1 MIRRLL
7 APGLVLLAALALS
20 VYLTAQHGEVWRA
33 DPRLLRALRI
43 LAVLVVLLA
52 WRLRRG
58 RLAWA
63 TVATWAVAESLL
75 WLGSYGEASVE
86 PALVVGLAAA
96 VLLPLHLMAA
106 AWLTEW
112 WVASRAGLVR
122 FGILGAEAGMLAL
135 LASASKR
142 PDMNTDTDSKSVAT
156 DVVLGS
162 AESVLTGGWHLLAD
176 PLRALH
182 KTVESHWPGFSL
194 PGLLGSEA
202 TLDDYA
208 LSLIRLLVFGA
219 SAALVAGALRR
230 RRTPVEAGLLGALV
244 AVFPATLQADLVL
257 PCFGAAVLV
266 LGVALVENA
275 VRLAFDD
282 GLTGLPARR
291 ALEESLGQLG
301 GSYAL
306 AMVDIDYF
314 KKLND
319 RHGHEVG
326 DQVLRKVAARLA
338 KVRGG
343 QAFRYGGEEFTLVF
357 PGKTAAE
364 AEIAAETVRA
374 AVADEPFTVRS
385 PARPTKT
392 KKGKAKRGQGGGE
405 KSLKVTV
412 SAGVAARSDQRPTPE
427 DVLKAADKA
436 LYRAKKAGRNRV
448 AVGK

>member
-7 APGLVLLAALALS
+7 APGLVLVAAFALD
-20 VYLTAQHGEVWRA
+20 VYLTANHGVSWRE
-33 DPRLLRALRI
+33 DPRLLRALRMV
-43 LAVLVVLLA
+43 AALVVLLA

-63 TVATWAVAESLL
+63 TVATWTVAESLL
-75 WLGSYGEASVE
+75 WLGSYAAAQQE
-86 PALVVGLAAA
+86 PALMVGLAAA
-96 VLLPLHLMAA
+96 VLLPLHLAAA

-112 WVASRAGLVR
+112 WVASRSGLVR
-122 FGILGAEAGMLAL
+122 FGVLGLEAGVLAY
-135 LASASKR
+135 LAGAIS
-142 PDMNTDTDSKSVAT
+142 
-156 DVVLGS
+156 
-162 AESVLTGGWHLLAD
+162 ESPRGWHLPADALRSLRGAIEGRWPDLA
-176 PLRALH
+176 
-182 KTVESHWPGFSL
+182 L
-194 PGLLGSEA
+194 PGLVGRGA
-202 TLDDYA
+202 TLDEFA
-208 LSLIRLLVFGA
+208 LPLLRLVVFVA
-219 SAALVAGALRR
+219 SAALVAWALRR

-244 AVFPATLQADLVL
+244 AVFPATLRADLVL

-301 GSYAL
+301 GGYAL
-306 AMVDIDYF
+306 AMVDIDHF

-338 KVRGG
+338 RVRGG

-357 PGKTAAE
+357 PGRTVAE
-364 AEIAAETVRA
+364 AKEAAETVRA

-385 PARPTKT
+385 PTRP
-392 KKGKAKRGQGGGE
+392 KKSQKGRTKRGQGGGE
-405 KSLKVTV
+405 KRLKVTV
-412 SAGVAARSDQRPTPE
+412 SAGVAARSDQRPTAG

-436 LYRAKKAGRNRV
+436 LYRAKKGGRNRV